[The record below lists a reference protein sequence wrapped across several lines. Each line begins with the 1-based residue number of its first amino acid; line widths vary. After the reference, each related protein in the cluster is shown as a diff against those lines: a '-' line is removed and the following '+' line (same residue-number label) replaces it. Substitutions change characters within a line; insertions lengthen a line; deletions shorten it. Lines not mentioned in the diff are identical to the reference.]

1 MRRRDAVIKNRDK
14 LIEIIMRMSPENMRR
29 TLQDFAVE
37 NYLAGYEES
46 KEEFNKEKQAYWIG
60 EKAHPI
66 CSKCNCNVIE
76 EHISY
81 DGYAEVHKPMRFCP
95 NCGCRMIEQQ
105 ENEE

>member
-46 KEEFNKEKQAYWIG
+46 KEEFNKEKLAHWINIDETHSECDGCGAVFEIVSENG
-60 EKAHPI
+60 EA
-66 CSKCNCNVIE
+66 N
-76 EHISY
+76 Y
-81 DGYAEVHKPMRFCP
+81 CP
-95 NCGCRMIEQQ
+95 NCGCRMVEPP
-105 ENEE
+105 ERE